1 MKDSIEILKENT
13 EKVYSYRFE
22 DAKNISNEI
31 NKDTVEE
38 LSLDDVDK
46 LSEGQL
52 LLVKKKY
59 QKDILNKNLEE
70 LYSNKEYTILI
81 KK

>member
-1 MKDSIEILKENT
+1 M
-13 EKVYSYRFE
+13 
-22 DAKNISNEI
+22 NEG
-31 NKDTVEE
+31 E
-38 LSLDDVDK
+38 
-46 LSEGQL
+46 L

-59 QKDILNKNLEE
+59 RKDISDRSLEE